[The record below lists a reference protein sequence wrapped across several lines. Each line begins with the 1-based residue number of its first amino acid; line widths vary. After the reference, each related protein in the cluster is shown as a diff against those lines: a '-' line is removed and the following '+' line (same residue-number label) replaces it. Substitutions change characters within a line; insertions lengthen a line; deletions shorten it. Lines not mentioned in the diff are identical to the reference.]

1 MLDELGIS
9 LGTAI
14 VVCVVIYYV
23 IKSSV
28 KNGIS
33 EMLEKHQRSSELS
46 ESSKVLQSYVGKN
59 CTITTSMD
67 SLLFAENG
75 FKIDCQVLN
84 ADPVWIN
91 IRYKDKDEYK
101 EKSIRIMYIDTI
113 EGHVL
118 NDL

>member
-1 MLDELGIS
+1 
-9 LGTAI
+9 
-14 VVCVVIYYV
+14 
-23 IKSSV
+23 
-28 KNGIS
+28 
-33 EMLEKHQRSSELS
+33 
-46 ESSKVLQSYVGKN
+46 
-59 CTITTSMD
+59 MD